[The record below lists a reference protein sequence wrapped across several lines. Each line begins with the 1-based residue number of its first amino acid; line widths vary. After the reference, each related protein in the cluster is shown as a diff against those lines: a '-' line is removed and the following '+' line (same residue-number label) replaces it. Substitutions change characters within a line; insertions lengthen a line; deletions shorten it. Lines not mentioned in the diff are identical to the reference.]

1 MGRFFFRLF
10 FLLIA
15 IAISIVIFLTYI
27 GLETDKFDDLIKN
40 KTNEINNNVKLD
52 FIKTKIHLNPTELN
66 LVVKLQK
73 PKILI
78 KNNEINL
85 SKLDLFLSLKNFFN
99 SDFLLKRAEVEFV
112 GNDIKDL
119 TKVTSI
125 FFPRFINK
133 KFKKI
138 FEKGNLEGKFSIPFE
153 PDGTVGKTYDFS
165 GKMSDASINITKKFL
180 IRNLTAVIERD
191 NEIENNGF
199 VIAIKKGS
207 IFDLELADS
216 KINFNFKKNAT
227 EIKNYLRTNGK
238 LNFSQIK
245 IITSL
250 FGLNTETFRD
260 INGNADL
267 RTKINFDLDKKFKIK
282 NLSYSMNGKIDSLE
296 LIVKDKK

>member
-1 MGRFFFRLF
+1 MGKFFFRLF
-10 FLLIA
+10 FLLIV

-99 SDFLLKRAEVEFV
+99 SDFLLKRAEVAFA

-125 FFPRFINK
+125 FFPRFIK
-133 KFKKI
+133 
-138 FEKGNLEGKFSIPFE
+138 
-153 PDGTVGKTYDFS
+153 
-165 GKMSDASINITKKFL
+165 NI
-180 IRNLTAVIERD
+180 
-191 NEIENNGF
+191 
-199 VIAIKKGS
+199 
-207 IFDLELADS
+207 
-216 KINFNFKKNAT
+216 
-227 EIKNYLRTNGK
+227 
-238 LNFSQIK
+238 
-245 IITSL
+245 
-250 FGLNTETFRD
+250 
-260 INGNADL
+260 
-267 RTKINFDLDKKFKIK
+267 
-282 NLSYSMNGKIDSLE
+282 
-296 LIVKDKK
+296 